1 MGKFGLAAAAAAL
14 ALTTVSACATLPDRQ
29 AGGELI
35 GRTMRVEL
43 PNGQATLLRFAAD
56 GTVTGTAGPNQAV
69 GRWNVANRQ
78 ICMDWPRQG
87 RECFPYAGPFKA
99 GRTVSLTG
107 TSGATVRATLQ

>member
-1 MGKFGLAAAAAAL
+1 MRKIMLAGIAAT
-14 ALTTVSACATLPDRQ
+14 LTTVSACATLPDRRP
-29 AGGELI
+29 GGELI

-43 PNGQATLLRFAAD
+43 PNGQATSLRFAAD

-69 GRWNVANRQ
+69 GRWDIGNRQ

-87 RECFPYAGPFKA
+87 RECFPYAEPFKV

-107 TSGATVRATLQ
+107 SSGAAVRVTLQ